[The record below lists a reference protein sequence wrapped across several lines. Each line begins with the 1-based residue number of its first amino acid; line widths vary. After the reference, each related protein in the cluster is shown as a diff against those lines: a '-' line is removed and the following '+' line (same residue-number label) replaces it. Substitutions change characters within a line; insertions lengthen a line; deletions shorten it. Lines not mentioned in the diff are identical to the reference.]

1 MVAPAQAL
9 IAMKNRWLLNLA
21 IALVIGGLILVAAL
35 KPGSKPPAE
44 NPPLT
49 ALAPDAVQ
57 HIRIQRPKQP
67 DLVLDKQGENWRLTA
82 PRSGRANNFRV
93 DELAR
98 LAAVP
103 TTVRFPAVT
112 GELAKFGLDHPL
124 ATVFLNDTEIRFGAM
139 HPLQNELYVLC
150 ANQVQLVPAAA
161 LRTALTPVDDWL
173 SPALLEDKLK
183 LLSLRLPGFSLK
195 QNVQGAWVRTPPV
208 KDLASDTVN
217 RFVDE
222 WRLARALSV
231 TSWSGKPFRERVTI
245 TVADGDR
252 SRAIEFGILARK
264 PELVL
269 VRLDEK
275 LEYHF
280 PEESGSRLLEL
291 NQEKDSASLT
301 PPTPTAK

>member
-1 MVAPAQAL
+1 
-9 IAMKNRWLLNLA
+9 MKNRWLLNLA
-21 IALVIGGLILVAAL
+21 IALVVGALALVAVL
-35 KPGSKPPAE
+35 KPGSKAPPP

-49 ALAPDAVQ
+49 TLMPDAIQ

-67 DLVLDKQGENWRLTA
+67 EVALDKQGDDWRLTA
-82 PRSGRANNFRV
+82 PRSARANNFRV

-98 LAAVP
+98 LAATPVS
-103 TTVRFPAVT
+103 VRFPAVP
-112 GELAKFGLDHPL
+112 GELDKYGLDHPQ
-124 ATVFLNDTEIRFGAM
+124 ATVLLNGTEIRFGAM

-150 ANQVQLVPAAA
+150 GNQVQLVPAAT
-161 LRTALTPVDDWL
+161 LRAALTPPDDWL

-195 QNVQGAWVRTPPV
+195 QNAQGAWVRTPAL
-208 KDLASDTVN
+208 KELASDTVN

-231 TSWSGKPFRERVTI
+231 TSWSGKPFQQRVAI
-245 TVADGDR
+245 SVADGDK
-252 SRAIEFGILARK
+252 SRVIEFGILARK

-291 NQEKDSASLT
+291 NPEKD
-301 PPTPTAK
+301 PTPAAPAVK

>member
-1 MVAPAQAL
+1 
-9 IAMKNRWLLNLA
+9 MKNRWLLNLA
-21 IALVIGGLILVAAL
+21 IALVIGALVLVAVL
-35 KPGSKPPAE
+35 KPGSKPAPQ

-49 ALAPDAVQ
+49 ALAPDAIQ
-57 HIRIQRPKQP
+57 HVRIQRPKQP
-67 DLVLDKQGENWRLTA
+67 DVVLDRQGDNWRLTT
-82 PRSGRANNFRV
+82 PRSARANNFRV

-98 LAAVP
+98 LAATPVS
-103 TTVRFPAVT
+103 VRFPAAT
-112 GELAKFGLDHPL
+112 GELEKYGLDHPL
-124 ATVFLNDTEIRFGAM
+124 ATVFLNDTEVRFGAM

-150 ANQVQLVPAAA
+150 GDQVQLVPAAA
-161 LRTALTPVDDWL
+161 LRAALTPPDDWL

-195 QNVQGAWVRTPPV
+195 QNAQGAWVRTPAL
-208 KDLASDTVN
+208 KELASDTAN

-231 TSWSGKPFRERVTI
+231 TAWSGQPFKERVSLS
-245 TVADGDR
+245 VANGDKP
-252 SRAIEFGILARK
+252 RAIEFGILARK

-280 PEESGSRLLEL
+280 PEESGVRLLEL
-291 NQEKDSASLT
+291 NPEKD
-301 PPTPTAK
+301 PTPAVPAVK

>member
-1 MVAPAQAL
+1 
-9 IAMKNRWLLNLA
+9 MKNRWLLNLA
-21 IALVIGGLILVAAL
+21 IALFIGTLILVAVL
-35 KPGSKPPAE
+35 KPGSRPAPE

-49 ALAPDAVQ
+49 ALAPDAIQ
-57 HIRIQRPKQP
+57 HIRIQRPKRP
-67 DLVLDKQGENWRLTA
+67 DLVLDKQGDNWRLTA
-82 PRSGRANNFRV
+82 PRSARANNFRV

-98 LAAVP
+98 LATAP
-103 TTVRFPAVT
+103 TTVRFPAVAD
-112 GELAKFGLDHPL
+112 ELEKYGLDHPL

-150 ANQVQLVPAAA
+150 GNQVQLVPAAA
-161 LRTALTPVDDWL
+161 LRTALTPPDDWL

-195 QNVQGAWVRTPPV
+195 QNTQGAWVRTPALP
-208 KDLASDTVN
+208 DLASDTVN

-245 TVADGDR
+245 SVADGDK

-291 NQEKDSASLT
+291 APERD
-301 PPTPTAK
+301 PTLAVPAVK